1 MASRVGKGP
10 GPCMCGDPAWPG
22 WPFFFRAQAQE
33 KEAGSCLSSRRATA
47 KLQQILLLRET
58 LNIFGFRGLEHALRT
73 PRRPRLTP
81 PSPPASSFRSAATA
95 RPART
100 RMTCS
105 GSSTRSTCPAS
116 RTRSRGKSTSPTRAS
131 GRRAPKSMEVIRK
144 SSFSLTLIGN

>member
-1 MASRVGKGP
+1 MGTL
-10 GPCMCGDPAWPG
+10 CGLDG
-22 WPFFFRAQAQE
+22 HFFFRAQAQE

-58 LNIFGFRGLEHALRT
+58 LNIFEFRGLEHALRT
-73 PRRPRLTP
+73 PRLTP

-95 RPART
+95 RPARMRT
-100 RMTCS
+100 TCS

-144 SSFSLTLIGN
+144 GSFSLTLIGN